1 MPMKQEGKMRQV
13 RRAVMIGILAAAI
26 GGCSQSRD
34 GQWRNDSVPQEQWAS
49 DRLDC
54 ETAAREQVE
63 REFRPQ
69 SQGLSPASSNP
80 AATGGQWSGMM
91 DRFSAER
98 RQTEL
103 FDRCMTQRGY
113 RLVPFGQ

>member
-1 MPMKQEGKMRQV
+1 MKQEGKMRQV